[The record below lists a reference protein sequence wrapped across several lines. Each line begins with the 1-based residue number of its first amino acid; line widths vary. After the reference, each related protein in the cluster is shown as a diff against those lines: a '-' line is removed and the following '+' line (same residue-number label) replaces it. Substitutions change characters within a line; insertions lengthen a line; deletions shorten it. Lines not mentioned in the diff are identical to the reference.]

1 MSSGIMTGR
10 VTVAFL
16 PGTSLALPFQDLKA
30 CHIASSRCIKFMYS
44 YIHAFTVV
52 MKAKPC
58 YGKMGH
64 TLHSWYLS
72 KLILLM

>member
-16 PGTSLALPFQDLKA
+16 PGTSIALPFQDLKA
-30 CHIASSRCIKFMYS
+30 CHIASPRCNTFMYS
-44 YIHAFTVV
+44 YTHAFTVV
-52 MKAKPC
+52 MKAKPAKWVILL
-58 YGKMGH
+58 G
-64 TLHSWYLS
+64 YLS